1 MKFEVKTIQF
11 APNIYKK
18 SFKRRFEFESISL
31 KLQRAIKS
39 LKKKKEKEEREKEG
53 KKGGALGRL
62 WKEKKKGAVWEKSL
76 GRWKKHSSLWQ
87 PRKLKIYGQLEVHSG
102 SPQGEPELEIW
113 QKIQRA

>member
-1 MKFEVKTIQF
+1 MIFLGWTLIPLCLLQIHITQNFEHKTNMKFEVKTIQF

-62 WKEKKKGAVWEKSL
+62 
-76 GRWKKHSSLWQ
+76 
-87 PRKLKIYGQLEVHSG
+87 
-102 SPQGEPELEIW
+102 
-113 QKIQRA
+113 